1 MERLHARREMM
12 ESDHGGQADDEAQG
26 DHPAAPMDQP
36 TTRSGRTI
44 RMPRRNEDYIPTATR
59 GLMFYGTLPRQEAS
73 AATGEQLNN
82 SGPSALQASTI
93 ASSSLEP
100 IITAPNQFSVFR
112 QYDHPPR
119 GPDPEE
125 ESMVQDQC
133 ETTEHNYG
141 PYINESVF
149 LMMHWAKGLNRQL
162 SETDLQNLIDNVLF
176 AENFR
181 LEKLHG
187 VSVRQ
192 VHRAVRL
199 QMVKLLPQVDI
210 AIRLPC
216 AQKKWKEESCVTPI
230 TIPQVSL
237 RKASEVI
244 REIVQ
249 DSAQTH
255 FHWQPFRKYVR
266 GSDGTNTRILDEVYN
281 SDVFIDD
288 YNELQSMPRNPDDC
302 SDLPYAILSV
312 NFYSDAT
319 LLANFGNDVA
329 WPIYMSFGNQSK
341 KIRRQLNM
349 LAQHHVG
356 YFPKIDTYALG
367 SRRDTNNRTR
377 KARIDDEEYV
387 RLVKKSRK
395 NMFENGDAVGGAY
408 VKGILKPFSSKPIL
422 SPFTEKFR
430 QFGIKRNA
438 FALFPNDIMHELNLG
453 VAKNLVTYAIE
464 MAQFYGH
471 TSKVDRRFAQIAS
484 FGRND
489 IRAFPQQ
496 ASGLKKL
503 TAHDWECLL
512 KCLIPV
518 IEGLL
523 NPSIEKIIIPLIL
536 KLSIVYNLAYL
547 DQQTERTI
555 RLLDR
560 EIGEFSRLA
569 LSLSKQAHSL
579 SDSTRLTS
587 PDKNIPMYAYATPK
601 FHMLGHLTASIR
613 RLGPLDNFTTAFGE
627 SEHRR
632 LKRLYNV
639 TNKTRSGTQQLGL
652 RVQEQR
658 AIVQQHR
665 MIHAMSNVQEDLQRD
680 NLGDPSYEQ
689 AFQLAMDKRQPEYIG
704 DLMERA
710 LSFPELKCFG
720 NILLSH
726 VVRRLFPEH
735 ATSDDITAGQRDM
748 ISIIDDKIFWHNA
761 LRLFHTKYN
770 MERTYDVI
778 NPNLKPIDVM
788 LQGPADENQPFLFAR
803 VMRIFHV
810 DIYKKCK
817 AGLVTMNDVEKHSLP
832 VIWLKWME
840 GPDAYGFIDPTCVLQ
855 ACHLIPCFK
864 DGMYQSEDGL
874 QSWKSFYLSAYVN
887 PDIMMRFLGGG
898 VGHQQKGR
906 ENETL
911 STVVQTN
918 NQNSGTGTDDMMN
931 VNAGA
936 GHNESDYRSDED
948 DSELMEEE
956 DDPVDQEMRELWLR
970 MEED

>member
-1 MERLHARREMM
+1 
-12 ESDHGGQADDEAQG
+12 
-26 DHPAAPMDQP
+26 
-36 TTRSGRTI
+36 
-44 RMPRRNEDYIPTATR
+44 
-59 GLMFYGTLPRQEAS
+59 
-73 AATGEQLNN
+73 
-82 SGPSALQASTI
+82 
-93 ASSSLEP
+93 
-100 IITAPNQFSVFR
+100 
-112 QYDHPPR
+112 
-119 GPDPEE
+119 
-125 ESMVQDQC
+125 
-133 ETTEHNYG
+133 
-141 PYINESVF
+141 
-149 LMMHWAKGLNRQL
+149 
-162 SETDLQNLIDNVLF
+162 
-176 AENFR
+176 
-181 LEKLHG
+181 
-187 VSVRQ
+187 
-192 VHRAVRL
+192 
-199 QMVKLLPQVDI
+199 
-210 AIRLPC
+210 
-216 AQKKWKEESCVTPI
+216 
-230 TIPQVSL
+230 
-237 RKASEVI
+237 
-244 REIVQ
+244 
-249 DSAQTH
+249 
-255 FHWQPFRKYVR
+255 
-266 GSDGTNTRILDEVYN
+266 
-281 SDVFIDD
+281 
-288 YNELQSMPRNPDDC
+288 MPRNPDDC
-302 SDLPYAILSV
+302 SDLPYAVLSV

-349 LAQHHVG
+349 LAQHHIG
-356 YFPKIDTYALG
+356 YFPKNAEAVIRTGYKEIYQKEMSADVRVLSKIEMVKRIWEYILDDHFMTSMKEGTVLKCNDGVMRRVFPRLHYYSADMPEKCLMTG
-367 SRRDTNNRTR
+367 SRQDTNNRLR
-377 KARIDDEEYV
+377 KARIDDEDYV
-387 RLVKKSRK
+387 RLVKMSRK
-395 NMFENGDAVGGAY
+395 NMFENGDAIGGAY

-438 FALFPNDIMHELNLG
+438 FALFPNDIMHELDLG
-453 VAKNLVTYAIE
+453 VAKNLVTYTIE

-471 TSKVDRRFAQIAS
+471 ASKVDRRFAQIAS

-523 NPSIEKIIIPLIL
+523 NPAIEKIIIPLIL

-569 LSLSKQAHSL
+569 LSLSKQAYSL
-579 SDSTRLTS
+579 RDSIRLTS
-587 PDKNIPMYAYATPK
+587 PDKNIPVYAYVTPK

-680 NLGDPSYEQ
+680 NLGDPSYDE

-710 LSFPELKCFG
+710 LNFPELKCFG

-726 VVRRLFPEH
+726 VVRRLYPEH
-735 ATSDDITAGQRDM
+735 ATSDDITASQRDM
-748 ISIIDDKIFWHNA
+748 ISIVDDKIFWHNT

-788 LQGPADENQPFLFAR
+788 LQGPVDDNQPFLFAR
-803 VMRIFHV
+803 VMRIFHIDV
-810 DIYKKCK
+810 YKKRK
-817 AGLVTMNDVEKHSLP
+817 AGLVTMDDVEKHCLP
-832 VIWLKWME
+832 VIWVRWYETDGDWRNPLDANHMCQLKWME
-840 GPDAYGFIDPTCVLQ
+840 SLDAYGFIDPSCILQ

-864 DGMYQSEDGL
+864 NGTHQSSDGL
-874 QSWKSFYLSAYVN
+874 QSWKSFYLSAFVN

-911 STVVQTN
+911 SSVAQAN
-918 NQNSGTGTDDMMN
+918 RQNSSPGEDDMID

-936 GHNESDYRSDED
+936 DLNGSDYQSDED
-948 DSELMEEE
+948 DSEPMEEE
-956 DDPVDQEMRELWLR
+956 DDSVEREMREPWLR
-970 MEED
+970 MEEDW